1 MISVDGLEYI
11 VGDNV
16 YKLGRKPITANEN
29 VRRAENIAYKVLAM
43 YALAKT
49 SQKSSETVSMVTGL
63 PFQNMDEAELLK
75 TVFEKTHELKLNGK
89 DMNITVKDVFVVSQ
103 GLGSFYSLVRQ
114 RGNVIFRKKILLVDL
129 GFRTVNYLPLNNGD
143 IDADTVKTN
152 RDLGIQAAYKRI
164 TDAVNLEFKSNF
176 KYYEVDDL
184 LDKGVPQQ
192 DKNSGIVY
200 EPIIDR
206 PYVKDALRMYA
217 RDVWTDILDK
227 YDDRYRESLEEVVF
241 SGGTAER
248 VRDFLEEEKQHFCSI
263 VEDSQDVQVLGYE
276 EIAQQLELEESK

>member
-1 MISVDGLEYI
+1 M
-11 VGDNV
+11 
-16 YKLGRKPITANEN
+16 
-29 VRRAENIAYKVLAM
+29 
-43 YALAKT
+43 
-49 SQKSSETVSMVTGL
+49 
-63 PFQNMDEAELLK
+63 
-75 TVFEKTHELKLNGK
+75 
-89 DMNITVKDVFVVSQ
+89 
-103 GLGSFYSLVRQ
+103 
-114 RGNVIFRKKILLVDL
+114 DL